1 MEPLMPSFDV
11 VNKLDL
17 QLIDD
22 AINDSNRTISQRYD
36 FRGVEIILELNKKE
50 KTLKVQVPDDMKLQA
65 VREIVIGALTRKGL
79 SPKVVDWGKREEAT
93 LGAIRLNCKL
103 VEGIDKEQV
112 KKINTLIKDS
122 GLKVKTVNQGDQVR
136 VEAKS
141 IDDLQAVIAL
151 LKEADLPTPLQF
163 VNMKR

>member
-1 MEPLMPSFDV
+1 MPSFDV

>member
-79 SPKVVDWGKREEAT
+79 SPKVVDWGKREEAS

-136 VEAKS
+136 VEGKS

>member
-1 MEPLMPSFDV
+1 
-11 VNKLDL
+11 
-17 QLIDD
+17 
-22 AINDSNRTISQRYD
+22 
-36 FRGVEIILELNKKE
+36 
-50 KTLKVQVPDDMKLQA
+50 VPDDMKLQA

-79 SPKVVDWGKREEAT
+79 SPKVVDWGKREEAS

>member
-1 MEPLMPSFDV
+1 MPSFDV

-79 SPKVVDWGKREEAT
+79 SPKVVDWGKREEAS

-136 VEAKS
+136 VEGKS